1 MKKNKILIFLLTLAF
16 VGQAQE
22 FSRKD
27 SLRGNLTPIRT
38 CYDVT
43 FYDLKVMIDEQEKSI
58 ERSHNIIHFTALTD
72 FSWFQIDLASNM
84 EVQIIEFEKS
94 QLEFSREFDAVY
106 VYFNREVKKGEQLSI
121 KVWYG
126 GYPRVAVNAPWDG
139 GFSWKKD
146 SNGNPWIGVSCQGLG
161 ASVWWPNKDHQS
173 DEPDSMR
180 ITCTARYPL
189 KIIANGDLRSDT
201 SVWNQ
206 YLESW
211 VNVSEWFVSYPINNY
226 NVTLN
231 IGDYTHFSDSYI
243 SLKDTLRMDYYV
255 LHDNLEKAKEH
266 FKQVKPMMKCFE
278 NYFGEYPFWN
288 DGYALVETPYLGME
302 HQSAIAYGNDYLPG
316 YHGNTRFIDGLA
328 FDFIIVH
335 ESGHEW
341 WGNSITSNDIADMWV
356 HEGFCT
362 YSEVLYVEC
371 MHGYDAM
378 LSYVN
383 NQKRSVRNDKA
394 VIGPYHVNQ
403 TGSSGDMYFKGS
415 LMLHTLRNL
424 IEDDELWFD
433 IIKGIANDFKYQT
446 VDGQVIMDYINEK
459 SGKDFTVFFSQY
471 LKSKKIPEFQ
481 YKFQKEGK
489 NITLLYRWEAIPEF
503 DMPILINTGSKDFWV
518 YPNSEWK
525 EQDLGGFDKH
535 DFKVRDDLFFIDVKK
550 M

>member
-1 MKKNKILIFLLTLAF
+1 MKKNKFLIFFLTLAF

-58 ERSHNIIHFTALTD
+58 ERSYNIIHFTALTD

-146 SNGNPWIGVSCQGLG
+146 NNGNPWIGVSCQGLG

-201 SVWNQ
+201 TVWNQ

-316 YHGNTRFIDGLA
+316 YHGNTSLIDGLD
-328 FDFIIVH
+328 FDFIIIH

-341 WGNSITSNDIADMWV
+341 WGNSITTNDIADMWV

>member
-341 WGNSITSNDIADMWV
+341 WGNSITTNDIADMWV

-424 IEDDELWFD
+424 IEDDVLWFD

-525 EQDLGGFDKH
+525 DQDLGGFDKH

>member
-1 MKKNKILIFLLTLAF
+1 MKKNKFLIFFLTLAF

-22 FSRKD
+22 FGRKD

-58 ERSHNIIHFTALTD
+58 ERSFNIIHFTALTD

-146 SNGNPWIGVSCQGLG
+146 NNGNPWIGVSCQGLG

-201 SVWNQ
+201 TVWNQ

-231 IGDYTHFSDSYI
+231 IGDYKHFSDSYI

-341 WGNSITSNDIADMWV
+341 WGNSITTNDIADMWV

-383 NQKRSVRNDKA
+383 NQKKSVRNDKA

-446 VDGQVIMDYINEK
+446 VDGQVIIDYINEK

-489 NITLLYRWEAIPEF
+489 NITLLYRWAAIPEF

-525 EQDLGGFDKH
+525 EQDLGGFDKN

>member
-424 IEDDELWFD
+424 IEDDVLWFD

-525 EQDLGGFDKH
+525 DQDLGGFDKH